1 MLSCSKDRRYK
12 KSKNRRSFRKNK
24 IRKCAKKL
32 TLVGFNSAGL
42 SSKLSSFDHLLS
54 SIQPSVFFS
63 QETKARKQGRIK
75 TENSKLYDI
84 FELVRKDKHGGGLA
98 IGVVKDLEPVWIS
111 EGDDEIE
118 LLVVEIRITDM
129 KIRCICGYG
138 PQEKD
143 SQERKLNFWAR
154 LSEEVKLSQ
163 DDDSGI
169 IIQMDGNLWAGKE
182 IIKEDPND
190 CNNNGKH
197 FKQFLAKH
205 SDLTVVNSLEIC
217 EGKITRRRITKKKKE
232 EAILDFFIVCKKI
245 AAFLNKMIIDE
256 DKQFPLTRYTKNGEK
271 HSDHN
276 TMILYIDIEYCLK
289 KPDRREFFNFKNTEC
304 QAAFFQK
311 TEHFSLLTECFSSN
325 DKSIEIQSN
334 QWFNT
339 LKSYFHECFR
349 KIRCKNN
356 YSSKNPIVK
365 LLEERSS
372 IIQKIKKADEEE
384 LESLKS
390 SLSKLETEIS
400 RLTAEENRNTV
411 VNNFQ
416 ELSNTDGSTNIN
428 GMWNLK
434 KKVFPRNVET
444 LPVAKKNYDGR
455 LVTSQKEL
463 KTLYLST
470 FSHRLRHRPVK
481 ESFQYLKALK
491 EELCYKRLEKAKK
504 SKSEGW
510 KIEHLQKVLASLKAG
525 KSRDPHGLINEIF
538 KTEVSGKDFQTSFL
552 IMANKIK
559 DDIFFPK
566 FMQFANIVSIY
577 KGKGEKLD
585 LTNDRGIFLVNI
597 FRSIIMK
604 MVYKEKYEIVDSNM
618 SDSNVGARKHKNI
631 RNHLFVI
638 NGIINDVL
646 ARNIEGIDVQ
656 ILDYRQCFDS
666 MWLEEAINDLW
677 EAGITDDNLA
687 LIYKSN
693 ESVNMG
699 VKTPFGMTDRK
710 TVERIVMQGETFGPL
725 CCSVQ
730 VDSFGKEC
738 MKEKKHL
745 YNYKN
750 EVGVPP
756 LAMVDDLLCINKC
769 GVELNGYIN
778 AKTNTKKLQFGE
790 TKCHKMHVGL
800 KNDTCPD
807 LYVDTWK
814 LGNED
819 EIVTAFDKLVDQET
833 GESLLNKTESEKYLG
848 DIVSCDG
855 KNTKNILARRAKG
868 VGIVDQVNKILE
880 GTVYG
885 PFIFEVAII
894 LRQSLFINGVLNNAE
909 CWYGVKESELEQLEQ
924 VDEMLL
930 RKLLE
935 VGQGCPKEMLFLET
949 GLWPLRYIVMSRRLM
964 FLHYILNEEKNS
976 LIYKFLQAQ
985 IKNPVKDDWILTVM
999 ENLEELDIYVD
1010 LEVMASLSTDCCKK
1024 FIYEKIE
1031 ERVLCYL
1038 NEIKLQH
1045 TKVMHIK
1052 HEQLEL
1058 QSYFMPQNQINVQ
1071 LTKFIFHAKTRMLKV
1086 RHNYKNMFRDLS
1098 CPLGCGGDD
1107 TQEHILTCTKIVET
1121 TVTDGTQIK
1130 YEELFSNDI
1139 LKQTACAT
1147 LLQRRYNI
1155 RKGMV

>member
-1 MLSCSKDRRYK
+1 
-12 KSKNRRSFRKNK
+12 
-24 IRKCAKKL
+24 
-32 TLVGFNSAGL
+32 
-42 SSKLSSFDHLLS
+42 
-54 SIQPSVFFS
+54 
-63 QETKARKQGRIK
+63 
-75 TENSKLYDI
+75 
-84 FELVRKDKHGGGLA
+84 
-98 IGVVKDLEPVWIS
+98 
-111 EGDDEIE
+111 
-118 LLVVEIRITDM
+118 
-129 KIRCICGYG
+129 
-138 PQEKD
+138 
-143 SQERKLNFWAR
+143 
-154 LSEEVKLSQ
+154 
-163 DDDSGI
+163 
-169 IIQMDGNLWAGKE
+169 
-182 IIKEDPND
+182 
-190 CNNNGKH
+190 
-197 FKQFLAKH
+197 
-205 SDLTVVNSLEIC
+205 
-217 EGKITRRRITKKKKE
+217 
-232 EAILDFFIVCKKI
+232 
-245 AAFLNKMIIDE
+245 
-256 DKQFPLTRYTKNGEK
+256 
-271 HSDHN
+271 
-276 TMILYIDIEYCLK
+276 
-289 KPDRREFFNFKNTEC
+289 
-304 QAAFFQK
+304 
-311 TEHFSLLTECFSSN
+311 
-325 DKSIEIQSN
+325 
-334 QWFNT
+334 
-339 LKSYFHECFR
+339 
-349 KIRCKNN
+349 
-356 YSSKNPIVK
+356 
-365 LLEERSS
+365 
-372 IIQKIKKADEEE
+372 
-384 LESLKS
+384 
-390 SLSKLETEIS
+390 
-400 RLTAEENRNTV
+400 
-411 VNNFQ
+411 
-416 ELSNTDGSTNIN
+416 
-428 GMWNLK
+428 
-434 KKVFPRNVET
+434 
-444 LPVAKKNYDGR
+444 
-455 LVTSQKEL
+455 
-463 KTLYLST
+463 
-470 FSHRLRHRPVK
+470 
-481 ESFQYLKALK
+481 
-491 EELCYKRLEKAKK
+491 
-504 SKSEGW
+504 
-510 KIEHLQKVLASLKAG
+510 
-525 KSRDPHGLINEIF
+525 
-538 KTEVSGKDFQTSFL
+538 
-552 IMANKIK
+552 
-559 DDIFFPK
+559 
-566 FMQFANIVSIY
+566 
-577 KGKGEKLD
+577 
-585 LTNDRGIFLVNI
+585 
-597 FRSIIMK
+597 
-604 MVYKEKYEIVDSNM
+604 M
-618 SDSNVGARKHKNI
+618 SDYNVGARKHKNI

-769 GVELNGYIN
+769 GVESVQMNGYIN

-800 KNDTCPD
+800 KNETCPD

-985 IKNPVKDDWILTVM
+985 IKKPVKDDWILTVM

-1031 ERVLCYL
+1031 ERLLCYL

-1045 TKVMHIK
+1045 NKVMHIK
-1052 HEQLEL
+1052 HEKLDL
-1058 QSYFMPQNQINVQ
+1058 QSYSCHKI
-1071 LTKFIFHAKTRMLKV
+1071 KS
-1086 RHNYKNMFRDLS
+1086 MFS
-1098 CPLGCGGDD
+1098 
-1107 TQEHILTCTKIVET
+1107 
-1121 TVTDGTQIK
+1121 
-1130 YEELFSNDI
+1130 
-1139 LKQTACAT
+1139 
-1147 LLQRRYNI
+1147 
-1155 RKGMV
+1155 